1 MQRLVGIH
9 QKHKDSLEESH
20 AGNFLSILNIN
31 PKLRNTVKV
40 SIESVIDSYTKK
52 GNSNIKKAL
61 VAPNLSKKSNS
72 EKNKNKK
79 TLASNIKKIK
89 KIVEENFDYVGDS
102 FSEEAKKIK
111 YGETKDRP
119 IYGEATVEQTK
130 ELLEEDIN
138 VTPLPFQSNKK
149 IN

>member
-1 MQRLVGIH
+1 VIVFNLICSECDFFFEGWFDNTKEFNN
-9 QKHKDSLEESH
+9 QKKRKL
-20 AGNFLSILNIN
+20 IN
-31 PKLRNTVKV
+31 CPNC
-40 SIESVIDSYTKK
+40 E
-52 GNSNIKKAL
+52 NSNIKKAL
-61 VAPNLSKKSNS
+61 VAPNVSKKSNS
-72 EKNKNKK
+72 KTIKNKK
-79 TLASNIKKIK
+79 TLASNINKIK
-89 KIVEENFDYVGDS
+89 KIVEENFDYVGDN

-119 IYGEATVEQTK
+119 IYGEATIEQTK